1 MEFSLNSKIVEFK
14 NFEEFNKK
22 FSLGK
27 KDLILTNEF
36 IYNPYL
42 KKYNLECSVIF
53 QEKYGNG
60 EPTDTMIDAILKDTT
75 DKDIER
81 VIAIGGGTVID
92 ISKIIILKNSGISA
106 DLFMKKIDIV
116 KEKELVVIPTT
127 CGTGSEVTNIS
138 IAFLEKENIKMG
150 LAVPELYPDYAVL
163 IPEFLETLPY
173 KFFCT
178 SSIDALVHATESYL
192 SPKATVY
199 SEMFS
204 EKAIELLINGFKY
217 IAENGEE
224 SRKNKLIE
232 FLQGSN
238 FAGIAFGNAG
248 CAAVHALSYPLGGR
262 YHIPHGES
270 NQLVFIS
277 VFKKYKE
284 KQPNGKIEKLE
295 VFLGEKLGV
304 RKEDSLNVL
313 EALLEKV
320 YPKKKLEEYGI
331 KKESYKEFAKEVL
344 EKQQRLLSNNYVE
357 LTEDEIVA
365 VYENI

>member
-14 NFEEFNKK
+14 TFEEFNKV

-27 KDLILTNEF
+27 NDLILTNEF

-42 KKYNLECSVIF
+42 KKYNLECNIIF

-60 EPTDTMIDAILKDTT
+60 EPTDTMIDAILKDTA
-75 DKDIER
+75 DLNIKR

-92 ISKIIILKNSGISA
+92 ISKIIILKNNQISA
-106 DLFMKKIDIV
+106 ELFMKKIDIL
-116 KEKELVVIPTT
+116 KEKELIVIPTT

-150 LAVPELYPDYAVL
+150 LATPELYPDYAVL
-163 IPEFLETLPY
+163 IPEFLGTLPY
-173 KFFCT
+173 KYFCT
-178 SSIDALVHATESYL
+178 SSIDAFVHAAESYL
-192 SPKATVY
+192 SPKASIY

-204 EKAIELLINGFKY
+204 EKAMELLIDGFKY
-217 IAENGEE
+217 IAKNGEE
-224 SRKNKLIE
+224 ARKDKFIE

-270 NQLVFIS
+270 NQLVFMS

-284 KQPNGKIEKLE
+284 KQPVGKIEKLE
-295 VFLGEKLGV
+295 TFLGEKLGV
-304 RKEDSLNVL
+304 NKSEAFDTL
-313 EALLEKV
+313 EKLLEKI
-320 YPKKKLEEYGI
+320 YPKKRLKEYGI
-331 KKESYKEFAKEVL
+331 DKNLYGEFAREVL
-344 EKQQRLLSNNYVE
+344 EKQQRLLANNYVE
-357 LTEDEIVA
+357 LTEDEIISI
-365 VYENI
+365 YENI

>member
-14 NFEEFNKK
+14 NFEEFNKN

-42 KKYNLECSVIF
+42 KKYNLECNVIF

-60 EPTDTMIDAILKDTT
+60 EPTDTMIDAILKDTA
-75 DKDIER
+75 DKDIDR

-92 ISKIIILKNSGISA
+92 ISKIIILRNDGKSA
-106 DLFMKKIDIV
+106 DLFMKKIDVV

-178 SSIDALVHATESYL
+178 SSIDALVHAAESYL

-204 EKAIELLINGFKY
+204 EKAMELLVEGFKY

-224 SRKNKLIE
+224 ARKDKLVE

-270 NQLVFIS
+270 NQLVFIA

-284 KQPNGKIEKLE
+284 KQPVGKIEKLE

-304 RKEDSLNVL
+304 RKENSLNTL
-313 EALLEKV
+313 EELLEKV

-331 KKESYKEFAKEVL
+331 KKELYREFAKEVL
-344 EKQQRLLSNNYVE
+344 EKQQRLLANNYIE
-357 LTEDEIVA
+357 LTEDEIVT
-365 VYENI
+365 VYQNI